1 MLLGRVGLLPPG
13 GVWGQRS
20 WPQQPW
26 PWLFSQDHDFEPLR
40 PGEPIFKLFSGEDVL
55 YEGDSIVYPVF
66 INEAA
71 YYEKHVAFLK
81 SEKIRVSVPALSGL
95 TPSSTQTP

>member
-1 MLLGRVGLLPPG
+1 M
-13 GVWGQRS
+13 
-20 WPQQPW
+20 
-26 PWLFSQDHDFEPLR
+26 
-40 PGEPIFKLFSGEDVL
+40 
-55 YEGDSIVYPVF
+55 YPVF

-81 SEKIRVSVPALSGL
+81 TEKIRVSVPALPRL